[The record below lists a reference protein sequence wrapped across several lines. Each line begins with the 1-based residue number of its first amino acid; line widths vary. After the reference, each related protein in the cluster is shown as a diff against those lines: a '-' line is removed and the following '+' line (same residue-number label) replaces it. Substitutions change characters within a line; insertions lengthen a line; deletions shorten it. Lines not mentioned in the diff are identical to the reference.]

1 MPLHH
6 GGCHCGAVRFEADL
20 ELEGLMTCNCSICG
34 KTGAIM
40 AFIPAEQMRQTAG
53 HDCLTDYQ
61 FGQKAI
67 HHSFCKV
74 CGVRSFAQGFAQ
86 AMVSADPQHYVA
98 VASKAQRKGRIFIDY
113 LRNGRGATAIASY
126 SLRARAGAPV
136 AVPLAWPEL
145 TRVRGSNA
153 YDWRS
158 LPARLRQLRQDPWQ
172 EMATLRQDLSRWS
185 GS

>member
-74 CGVRSFAQGFAQ
+74 CGVRSFAQGSRKSEDGKVW
-86 AMVSADPQHYVA
+86 AMVNVRCLDGVDAHALEV
-98 VASKAQRKGRIFIDY
+98 GRRHDGKN
-113 LRNGRGATAIASY
+113 L
-126 SLRARAGAPV
+126 
-136 AVPLAWPEL
+136 
-145 TRVRGSNA
+145 
-153 YDWRS
+153 
-158 LPARLRQLRQDPWQ
+158 
-172 EMATLRQDLSRWS
+172 
-185 GS
+185 